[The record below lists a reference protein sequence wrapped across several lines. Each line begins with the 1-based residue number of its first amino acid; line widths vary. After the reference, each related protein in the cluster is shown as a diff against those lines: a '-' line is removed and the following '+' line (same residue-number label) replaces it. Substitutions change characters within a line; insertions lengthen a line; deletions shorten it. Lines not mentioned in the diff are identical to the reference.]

1 MWRCPICH
9 TPLTDKPNST
19 SKYRTLQCENNHAFD
34 QAKQGYFNLLPVQHK
49 RSKVPGDDKS
59 MVLARHAFLSRG
71 YYDHLIG
78 KVYEYLSPYQ
88 TLISSIYDAGC
99 GTGYYLNRLSTLL
112 QGKVAAGHDISKE
125 AIICASKAYKN
136 IEFCVASTVNIP
148 VNSDSVDLVIQ
159 VFSPSSLMEYQRIM
173 KEEAFL
179 VVVDPSKA
187 HLKELKQLLYD
198 NAEEHQQKHLE
209 LEGFEKLNTIHASET
224 ISFETSDC
232 ALNLLK
238 MTPYY
243 WRANETQKESVKT
256 LLQKVTSDFSISI
269 YQKRCVKQ

>member
-9 TPLTDKPNST
+9 TSLIDKPDYT

-34 QAKQGYFNLLPVQHK
+34 QAKQGYFNLLPVQNK

-71 YYDHLIG
+71 YYDHLIV
-78 KVYEYLSPYQ
+78 KISEFLSPHQ
-88 TLISSIYDAGC
+88 ALISTIYDAGC
-99 GTGYYLNRLSTLL
+99 GTGYYLNRLSSLL
-112 QGKVAAGHDISKE
+112 KGKVAAGHDISKE

-148 VNSDSVDLVIQ
+148 VKNDSVDLVIQ

-173 KEEAFL
+173 KDNAFL
-179 VVVDPSKA
+179 VVVDPGKA

-198 NAEEHQQKHLE
+198 NAEEHQEKYIA
-209 LEGFEKLNTIHASET
+209 LEGFERLHTSHASET
-224 ISFETSDC
+224 ITFETSDC
-232 ALNLLK
+232 AINLLK

-243 WRANETQKESVKT
+243 WRANEAQKESVKARLKT
-256 LLQKVTSDFSISI
+256 VTSDFSINI
-269 YQKRCVKQ
+269 YQKRCVK